1 MLELKDI
8 SLRLGD
14 KQVLRGCGLR
24 LDDGE
29 RIALMGPS
37 GCGKTTLLRVALSL
51 QKPDAGEV
59 SCSWNRIGVVFQ
71 EPRLLGWCTAEENVN
86 LVLSDKAETLP
97 EAARWLDRLEL
108 GEARG
113 LYPAELSGGMQQRL
127 SIARALALR
136 PELLVL
142 DEPFKAMDEALAGRV
157 GQLVNCQS
165 IANDIGVSMPT
176 IKNWISILEACFIIT
191 VLPCYYRNF
200 GKRFVKAPK
209 IYFTDVGL
217 LTHLLGIREQ
227 GETDA

>member
-1 MLELKDI
+1 MLELKNV

-14 KQVLRGCGLR
+14 KQVLRDCDLR
-24 LDDGE
+24 LADGG

-97 EAARWLDRLEL
+97 EAALWLDRLEL
-108 GEARG
+108 SEARG
-113 LYPAELSGGMQQRL
+113 LYPAELSGGMRQRL

-136 PELLVL
+136 PELLIL
-142 DEPFKAMDEALAGRV
+142 DEPFKAMDEALVARVRQTVAQSLSDAALLLVTHSEEEARAFGCRILRYEDGRF
-157 GQLVNCQS
+157 L
-165 IANDIGVSMPT
+165 
-176 IKNWISILEACFIIT
+176 
-191 VLPCYYRNF
+191 
-200 GKRFVKAPK
+200 
-209 IYFTDVGL
+209 
-217 LTHLLGIREQ
+217 
-227 GETDA
+227 

>member
-71 EPRLLGWCTAEENVN
+71 EPRLLGWRTAAENVD
-86 LVLSDKAETLP
+86 LVLSDGPETAA
-97 EAARWLDRLEL
+97 EAALWLDRLEL
-108 GEARG
+108 GEARE

-127 SIARALALR
+127 SIARALAVR

-142 DEPFKAMDEALAGRV
+142 DEPFKAMDEALAARV
-157 GQLVNCQS
+157 RQTVAQALSDSALLLVTHSEEEARAFGCR
-165 IANDIGVSMPT
+165 
-176 IKNWISILEACFIIT
+176 ILRYED
-191 VLPCYYRNF
+191 
-200 GKRFVKAPK
+200 GRFV
-209 IYFTDVGL
+209 
-217 LTHLLGIREQ
+217 
-227 GETDA
+227 

>member
-1 MLELKDI
+1 MLELKNV

-14 KQVLRGCGLR
+14 KQVLRDCDLR
-24 LDDGE
+24 LADGG

-51 QKPDAGEV
+51 QRPDAGEV

-97 EAARWLDRLEL
+97 EAALWLDRLEL
-108 GEARG
+108 SEARG
-113 LYPAELSGGMQQRL
+113 LYPAELSGGMRQRL

-142 DEPFKAMDEALAGRV
+142 DEPFKAMDEALAARV
-157 GQLVNCQS
+157 RQTVAQALSDSALLLVTHSEEEARAFGCR
-165 IANDIGVSMPT
+165 
-176 IKNWISILEACFIIT
+176 ILRYED
-191 VLPCYYRNF
+191 
-200 GKRFVKAPK
+200 GRFV
-209 IYFTDVGL
+209 
-217 LTHLLGIREQ
+217 
-227 GETDA
+227 

>member
-1 MLELKDI
+1 MLEMKNI

-71 EPRLLGWCTAEENVN
+71 EPRLLGGCTAEENVN

-157 GQLVNCQS
+157 GQTVAQSLPGAALLLVTHSEEEARAFGCR
-165 IANDIGVSMPT
+165 
-176 IKNWISILEACFIIT
+176 ILRYED
-191 VLPCYYRNF
+191 
-200 GKRFVKAPK
+200 GRFV
-209 IYFTDVGL
+209 
-217 LTHLLGIREQ
+217 
-227 GETDA
+227 

>member
-1 MLELKDI
+1 MLELKNV

-14 KQVLRGCGLR
+14 KQVLRDCDLR
-24 LDDGE
+24 LADGG

-51 QKPDAGEV
+51 QRPDAGEV

-97 EAARWLDRLEL
+97 EAALWLDRLEL
-108 GEARG
+108 SEARG
-113 LYPAELSGGMQQRL
+113 LYPAELSGGMRQRL

-136 PELLVL
+136 PELLIL

-157 GQLVNCQS
+157 GQTVAQSLPGAALLLVTHSEEEARAFGCR
-165 IANDIGVSMPT
+165 
-176 IKNWISILEACFIIT
+176 ILRYED
-191 VLPCYYRNF
+191 
-200 GKRFVKAPK
+200 GRF
-209 IYFTDVGL
+209 L
-217 LTHLLGIREQ
+217 
-227 GETDA
+227 

>member
-1 MLELKDI
+1 MLELKNV

-14 KQVLRGCGLR
+14 KQVLRDCDLR
-24 LDDGE
+24 LADGG

-59 SCSWNRIGVVFQ
+59 SCSWNKIGVVFQ

-97 EAARWLDRLEL
+97 EAALWLDRLEL
-108 GEARG
+108 SEARG
-113 LYPAELSGGMQQRL
+113 LYPAELSGGMRQRL

-157 GQLVNCQS
+157 GQTVAQSLPGAALLLVTHSEEEARAFGCR
-165 IANDIGVSMPT
+165 
-176 IKNWISILEACFIIT
+176 ILRYED
-191 VLPCYYRNF
+191 
-200 GKRFVKAPK
+200 GRFV
-209 IYFTDVGL
+209 
-217 LTHLLGIREQ
+217 
-227 GETDA
+227 

>member
-1 MLELKDI
+1 MLELKNV

-14 KQVLRGCGLR
+14 KQVLRDCDLR
-24 LDDGE
+24 LADGG

-97 EAARWLDRLEL
+97 EAALWLDRLEL
-108 GEARG
+108 SEARG
-113 LYPAELSGGMQQRL
+113 LYPAELSGGMRQRP

-136 PELLVL
+136 PELLIL
-142 DEPFKAMDEALAGRV
+142 DEPFKAMDEALVARV
-157 GQLVNCQS
+157 RQTVAQSLSDAALLLVTHSEEEARAFGCR
-165 IANDIGVSMPT
+165 
-176 IKNWISILEACFIIT
+176 ILRYED
-191 VLPCYYRNF
+191 
-200 GKRFVKAPK
+200 GRFV
-209 IYFTDVGL
+209 
-217 LTHLLGIREQ
+217 
-227 GETDA
+227 